1 MISSMLFGIKSVS
14 SNSVECA
21 SDGCSPVRA
30 QFDESLAQAASN
42 QGTASSVAEPASARS
57 LPEVQRAVTPA
68 SPLGDRVLQ
77 SISAMHQVTPF
88 ASSSVSP
95 PIVDVPDA
103 TKSLQLGPAAQPVL
117 RGQQIEVHPAGKPEG
132 ADHFESALANLRGV
146 YNGVIQVS
154 LLSKGTGAVSSSLNK
169 LLSAG

>member
-1 MISSMLFGIKSVS
+1 MISSMLFDIKSVS

-21 SDGCSPVRA
+21 AGGCSPAHA
-30 QFDESLAQAASN
+30 QFDESLAQAASS
-42 QGTASSVAEPASARS
+42 QGAGSSMAERTPAPS

-68 SPLGDRVLQ
+68 SPFGDRILQ

-88 ASSSVSP
+88 PSSAVSP
-95 PIVDVPDA
+95 TIVDEPNP

-117 RGQQIEVHPAGKPEG
+117 RVQQIEVRPAGKPEG
-132 ADHFESALANLRGV
+132 VDHFESALVNLRGV